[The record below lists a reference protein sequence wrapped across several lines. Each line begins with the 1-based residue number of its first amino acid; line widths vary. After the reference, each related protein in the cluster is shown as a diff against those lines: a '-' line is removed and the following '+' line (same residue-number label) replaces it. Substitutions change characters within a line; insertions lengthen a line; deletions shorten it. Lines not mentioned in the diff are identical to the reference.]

1 MGIPSF
7 SKPWFFRWGSRAEE
21 LLPEPSLLEQNYQ
34 YDGKVL
40 IIGAGASGLAAA
52 RVLKKNKI
60 DFSIIEATD
69 RLGGR
74 LKEDT
79 DFANFPVDQGA
90 EWIHNLPGILD
101 VLNGSPGKA
110 EEIDLVRQWMKE
122 TASWNGSQLK
132 ETSNFKFE
140 LVHRFFPE
148 YKFKK
153 STWYEFVTKN
163 VADDDVQDR
172 IQFNAPVTE
181 IDYSGTNVV
190 VTTADGQKHEADKA
204 IVTVSVGVLRS
215 GNIKFVPNLP
225 EEKQKALEDVHFH
238 KGFKLGLKFSTKFY
252 PDIIEEKMG
261 ITGEKGFYDMAF
273 GKGPAADNV
282 LGLLCTGEL
291 AEPYYDLAS
300 EGDIVKAVLGEL
312 DAMYDGEATRS
323 FQGDYWLEDWG
334 RKEFTQGTYVEGFR
348 ISKSTVASLVQ
359 PLERKI
365 YFAGEAT
372 DTYQQMGV
380 PGAVL
385 SGYKAVSDMMALK

>member
-1 MGIPSF
+1 MGISF
-7 SKPWFFRWGSRAEE
+7 STPWFFQWGSRAEAH
-21 LLPEPSLLEQNYQ
+21 LPKPSLLDHKYHF
-34 YDGKVL
+34 DGKVL

-52 RVLKKNKI
+52 RVLKKSKI
-60 DFSIIEATD
+60 DFSILEATD

-79 DFANFPVDQGA
+79 SFANFPVDQGA
-90 EWIHNLPGILD
+90 EWIHNLSGILD
-101 VLNGSPGKA
+101 VLSGSPGKS
-110 EEIDLVRQWMKE
+110 EEIDLVRQWME
-122 TASWNGSQLK
+122 DTASWDGSRYKKTWNLK
-132 ETSNFKFE
+132 WQ

-153 STWYEFVTKN
+153 STWYEFVTKH
-163 VADDDVQDR
+163 VADNDVQDH
-172 IQFNAPVTE
+172 IQLNAPVTK
-181 IDYSGTNVV
+181 IDYTGSKVV
-190 VTTADGQKHEADKA
+190 VTTADGHKHEADKL

-215 GNIKFVPNLP
+215 GNIEFVPNLP
-225 EEKQKALEDVHFH
+225 EEKQKALDNVHFH
-238 KGFKLGLKFSTKFY
+238 KGFKMGLKFSTKFY
-252 PDIIEEKMG
+252 PDIIEGMIG
-261 ITGEKGFYDMAF
+261 SNGEKGFHDMAF

-282 LGLLCTGEL
+282 LGLLATGEF
-291 AEPYYDLAS
+291 AEPYYSLAS

-312 DAMYDGEATRS
+312 DAMYNGEATRS

-334 RKEFTQGTYVEGFR
+334 RKEFTQGTWVEGFR
-348 ISKSTVASLVQ
+348 ISNSTVASIVR

-385 SGYKAVSDMMALK
+385 SGYKAVYDMMA